1 MLHRLFG
8 PFFSSSSPQFLY
20 LCLWLPEPP
29 RILWHNILLSKKTF
43 FSIKVSARRVLCSSH
58 TWLGW
63 TWWIRQESTGGPATL
78 AARYKFLKTR
88 DLNKKT
94 DWMCTFFLLRL
105 GLEKKTRLVGSLT
118 ALRKW
123 YEEAISADHLSQQ
136 IFIDLV
142 SFCKKKK

>member
-8 PFFSSSSPQFLY
+8 PFFSFFF
-20 LCLWLPEPP
+20 PP
-29 RILWHNILLSKKTF
+29 IFIFVSLASRTPPVYSGTISFSVKKTF

-105 GLEKKTRLVGSLT
+105 WLRKKKNKTRRFAHSFEKMVWRSHQRRPPL
-118 ALRKW
+118 A
-123 YEEAISADHLSQQ
+123 ADIYRLG
-136 IFIDLV
+136 FLL
-142 SFCKKKK
+142 

>member
-1 MLHRLFG
+1 
-8 PFFSSSSPQFLY
+8 
-20 LCLWLPEPP
+20 
-29 RILWHNILLSKKTF
+29 
-43 FSIKVSARRVLCSSH
+43 
-58 TWLGW
+58 
-63 TWWIRQESTGGPATL
+63 
-78 AARYKFLKTR
+78 
-88 DLNKKT
+88 
-94 DWMCTFFLLRL
+94 MCTFFLLRL